1 MFMFDKKQLLI
12 GAAIIVVLE
21 FVTTVVR
28 ASGL

>member
-1 MFMFDKKQLLI
+1 MFMFDKRQILI
-12 GAAIIVVLE
+12 GAAIIVVIE